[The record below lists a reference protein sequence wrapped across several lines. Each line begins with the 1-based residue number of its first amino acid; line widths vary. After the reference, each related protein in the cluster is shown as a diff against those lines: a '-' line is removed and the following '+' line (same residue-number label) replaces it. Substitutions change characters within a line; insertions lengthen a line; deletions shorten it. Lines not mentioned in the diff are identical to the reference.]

1 MKCLVSGATGYVGRA
16 MCARLSV
23 EGVPFVGLSRGGE
36 SLANG
41 QSTTALDLASQR
53 VESTLLADIDVVF
66 HLAGIAHQNAQ
77 DALYE
82 AVNYRATVDLAAAA
96 AAAGVK
102 IFVFISSV
110 KAMGPAQS
118 CEPRIEEDCI
128 APMDAYAL
136 SKRRA
141 ELELQALYEK
151 SEMSVII
158 LRPALI
164 YGESAKGNLSLLARA
179 VRAGLPRPPAAGG
192 RSMVSLEDVVE
203 LLYSLLHRPSVGF
216 HTWLVCDGRSYSA
229 SEIHDLMRAA
239 LGHKPARSWLP
250 LWAWRVGCALRDS
263 VKQAAG
269 ASTYEKLFGTELYS
283 AEVLQRELS
292 WQPRLTLE
300 DCIDGIMVTS
310 LKQRETSL

>member
-1 MKCLVSGATGYVGRA
+1 
-16 MCARLSV
+16 MCAKLSA
-23 EGVPFVGLSRGGE
+23 EGVPFVGLSRGGA
-36 SLANG
+36 SLSGG
-41 QSTTALDLASQR
+41 QTTTALDLASQR

-77 DALYE
+77 AAVYD

-102 IFVFISSV
+102 LFVFISSV

-118 CEPRIEEDCI
+118 SEPRIEADCST
-128 APMDAYAL
+128 PLDTYAL
-136 SKRRA
+136 SKRSA
-141 ELELQALYEK
+141 ELELQALYEN

-164 YGESAKGNLSLLARA
+164 YGERAKGNLSLLARA

-203 LLYSLLHRPSVGF
+203 LLYSLVHRSSLGF
-216 HTWLVCDGRSYSA
+216 HIWLVCDGRSYSS
-229 SEIHDLMRAA
+229 SEIYDLMRAA

-250 LWAWRVGCALRDS
+250 LWAWRAGCAVRDS
-263 VKQAAG
+263 VKQVAG
-269 ASTYEKLFGTELYS
+269 GSTYEKIFGTELYI
-283 AEVLQRELS
+283 ATALQRELS
-292 WQPRLTLE
+292 WQPKLTLE
-300 DCIDGIMVTS
+300 DCIEGIMVTS
-310 LKQRETSL
+310 SGPRGTGL